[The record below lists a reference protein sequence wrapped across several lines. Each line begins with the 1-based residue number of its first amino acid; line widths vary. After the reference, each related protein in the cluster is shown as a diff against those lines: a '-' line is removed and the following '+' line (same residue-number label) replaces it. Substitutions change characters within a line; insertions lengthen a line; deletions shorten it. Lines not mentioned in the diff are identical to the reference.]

1 MIRKGLGIA
10 DESYYKNKSFDT
22 EDIGMDITDWTKEDL
37 ESYYVET
44 FVEDIYSAIK
54 YDDIKDMVRVEV
66 EA

>member
-1 MIRKGLGIA
+1 VLC
-10 DESYYKNKSFDT
+10 NP
-22 EDIGMDITDWTKEDL
+22 DWTKEDL

>member
-1 MIRKGLGIA
+1 MKVTTKI
-10 DESYYKNKSFDT
+10 SVSFDT

-66 EA
+66 DA

>member
-1 MIRKGLGIA
+1 MKVTTKI
-10 DESYYKNKSFDT
+10 SVSFDT

-66 EA
+66 TA

>member
-1 MIRKGLGIA
+1 MKVTTKI
-10 DESYYKNKSFDT
+10 SVSFDT

>member
-1 MIRKGLGIA
+1 MNITTKI
-10 DESYYKNKSFDT
+10 SVSFDT

-54 YDDIKDMVRVEV
+54 YNDIKDMVCVEV
-66 EA
+66 NV